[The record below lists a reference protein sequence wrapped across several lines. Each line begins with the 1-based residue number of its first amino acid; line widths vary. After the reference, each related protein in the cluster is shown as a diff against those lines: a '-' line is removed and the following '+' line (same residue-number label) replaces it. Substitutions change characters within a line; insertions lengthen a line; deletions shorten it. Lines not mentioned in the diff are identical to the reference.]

1 MIERFTVP
9 DELTCYYDRPCE
21 PANVHLEARIPGRP
35 DQIAVR
41 ASVRAVLASEP
52 RLLTRRLRAGY
63 WQRSCFWEFPV
74 AAWADPLQ
82 VVTYTDQA
90 GLDRLRDDF
99 LSHSPPLEVAP
110 PLLFL
115 LASGPGG
122 DWLILNAH
130 HACFDGL
137 SCLRLLRQVAAEYRT
152 RTAGTG
158 GGPARRMPAGTPS
171 AGTASAGTASAGTAS
186 AGTASAGTASAG
198 TPRADAKNQ
207 AGSRLQPVPSWRSRA
222 GIIARV
228 APGQRDGAALP
239 GYGVHLL
246 TWDGLAI
253 AQTLRAAAA
262 SVNDLLIVALMITI
276 RDWNESRGVSRDL
289 IRITMP
295 VGDRDQADAAGRWAN
310 LSRLTTVT
318 ARVPAGTQ
326 PARLIRQVARQTRH
340 AKQRVGPQVDL
351 ASRALVAVPVPVAVK
366 RMLLRAALRVAGPLF
381 CDTSLVSN
389 IGVVDQ
395 LAFGKDRAAEVW
407 FSTSAHMPRGLS
419 LGAVTAGGR
428 LRLAFRYRRALFSSA
443 DAAEFAARYVKVLD
457 QFNGQEA
464 AQR

>member
-9 DELTCYYDRPCE
+9 DELTCYYDRECE
-21 PANVHLEARIPGRP
+21 PANVHLEARIAGRL
-35 DQIAVR
+35 DQTALR

-52 RLLTRRLRAGY
+52 RLLTRRRPAGI
-63 WQRSCFWEFPV
+63 WQRSYFWEFPV
-74 AAWADPLQ
+74 APWADPVQ
-82 VVTYTDQA
+82 AVTYADQA
-90 GLDRLRDDF
+90 GLDRQRDAF
-99 LSHSPPLEVAP
+99 LSHSPPLDITP

-115 LASGPGG
+115 LSSGPGG

-137 SCLRLLRQVAAEYRT
+137 SCVRLMRLVAAEYRT

-158 GGPARRMPAGTPS
+158 DGS
-171 AGTASAGTASAGTAS
+171 AQRT
-186 AGTASAGTASAG
+186 SAG
-198 TPRADAKNQ
+198 TPPAHAKARAGLGPQRAQ
-207 AGSRLQPVPSWRSRA
+207 IRRSRA
-222 GIIARV
+222 GIIARI
-228 APGQRDGAALP
+228 APGQGDAIAMP

-253 AQTLRAAAA
+253 ATALRSAAA

-276 RDWNESRGVSRDL
+276 RDWNESRGARRDL

-295 VGDRDQADAAGRWAN
+295 VGGRDQASAGGHWAN
-310 LSRLTTVT
+310 LSRLTSVT

-326 PARLIRQVARQTRH
+326 PAELIGAVARQTRH
-340 AKQRVGPQVDL
+340 AKQNAGPQVDL
-351 ASRALVAVPVPVAVK
+351 ASRALVAAPLPIAVK
-366 RMLLRAALRVAGPLF
+366 RMLLRAALRIAGPLF

-389 IGVVDQ
+389 IGVIDE
-395 LAFGKDRAAEVW
+395 LAFGNDQSAEVW

-443 DAAEFAARYVKVLD
+443 DAAEFATRYVKVLD
-457 QFNGQEA
+457 QFTGQEA
-464 AQR
+464 ARK

>member
-1 MIERFTVP
+1 VIERFTVP
-9 DELTCYYDRPCE
+9 DELTCYYDRQCE
-21 PANVHLEARIPGRP
+21 PANVHLEARIPGRL
-35 DQIAVR
+35 DESAVQ
-41 ASVRAVLASEP
+41 ASVRAVLAAEP
-52 RLLTRRLRAGY
+52 ELQTRRLRAGN
-63 WQRSCFWEFPV
+63 WQRGYFREYPV
-74 AAWADPLQ
+74 VPWADPLRA
-82 VVTYTDQA
+82 VTYADQA
-90 GLDRLRDDF
+90 GLDRQRDAF
-99 LSHSPPLEVAP
+99 LSESPPLDAAP

-152 RTAGTG
+152 RTASTG
-158 GGPARRMPAGTPS
+158 GGSARRTPEGQPSVGTQTAVTTPAGIPAAAAPAAGTPA
-171 AGTASAGTASAGTAS
+171 AGTRAGRD
-186 AGTASAGTASAG
+186 
-198 TPRADAKNQ
+198 PRAGFRPHPIT
-207 AGSRLQPVPSWRSRA
+207 GSRSRA
-222 GIIARV
+222 RIIARI
-228 APGQRDGAALP
+228 APGQDDASALP
-239 GYGVHLL
+239 GYGAHLL

-253 AQTLRAAAA
+253 AQTLRSAAA

-276 RDWNESRGVSRDL
+276 REWNESRVARRDL

-295 VGDRDQADAAGRWAN
+295 VGDRNQADAGGRWAN

-326 PARLIRQVARQTRH
+326 PAELIGEVARQTRD
-340 AKQRVGPQVDL
+340 AKQHAGPQVDL
-351 ASRALVAVPVPVAVK
+351 ASRALVAAPFPVAVK

-389 IGVVDQ
+389 IGVIDE
-395 LAFGKDRAAEVW
+395 LGFGKDRAAEVW

-419 LGAVTAGGR
+419 VGAVTTGGR

-443 DAAEFAARYVKVLD
+443 EAAEFAARYVKVLD
-457 QFNGQEA
+457 QFTGQEA
-464 AQR
+464 ARQ

>member
-1 MIERFTVP
+1 LQAVP
-9 DELTCYYDRPCE
+9 T
-21 PANVHLEARIPGRP
+21 
-35 DQIAVR
+35 
-41 ASVRAVLASEP
+41 
-52 RLLTRRLRAGY
+52 
-63 WQRSCFWEFPV
+63 
-74 AAWADPLQ
+74 
-82 VVTYTDQA
+82 
-90 GLDRLRDDF
+90 
-99 LSHSPPLEVAP
+99 
-110 PLLFL
+110 
-115 LASGPGG
+115 
-122 DWLILNAH
+122 
-130 HACFDGL
+130 
-137 SCLRLLRQVAAEYRT
+137 
-152 RTAGTG
+152 
-158 GGPARRMPAGTPS
+158 
-171 AGTASAGTASAGTAS
+171 
-186 AGTASAGTASAG
+186 
-198 TPRADAKNQ
+198 
-207 AGSRLQPVPSWRSRA
+207 WRSRA
-222 GIIARV
+222 GIIARI
-228 APGQRDGAALP
+228 APGQGDGAALP
-239 GYGVHLL
+239 GYGAHLL

-276 RDWNESRGVSRDL
+276 RDWNESRGVRRDL

-326 PARLIRQVARQTRH
+326 PAELIGEVARQTRH
-340 AKQRVGPQVDL
+340 AKQHAGPQVDL

-389 IGVVDQ
+389 IGVVDE

-457 QFNGQEA
+457 QFTGQET